1 MKKVLIGIGI
11 AAALVAVAIP
21 TQAADALYQ
30 EVTVICTN
38 GGTAYSDQLVVAGYL
53 DKVEYVKG
61 GADTQT
67 FTIATFSGTT
77 AIDTFATK
85 QLAGATQGVIRPR
98 TIGTTTGGTALAAV
112 TSYGNYAT
120 NALGQPVSNLVVT
133 TSAVVP
139 YERFRIGGNT
149 KIYVSSDSEASGTA
163 QSTNTF
169 RIYLVPY
176 DR

>member
-11 AAALVAVAIP
+11 AAALVASVIP
-21 TQAADALYQ
+21 TQAQGLYQ

-38 GGTAYSDQLVVAGYL
+38 GGTAYSDALAVGGYL
-53 DKVEYVKG
+53 DKIEYIKG
-61 GADTQT
+61 GAATQT

-98 TIGTTTGGTALAAV
+98 TIGTTTAGVALSAS
-112 TSYGNYAT
+112 TTYGIYAT
-120 NALGQPVSNLVVT
+120 NAFGQPISNLVAT
-133 TSAVVP
+133 TSATIP

-149 KIYVSSDSEASGTA
+149 KIYVSSDSEASGSA
-163 QSTNTF
+163 KSTNTF